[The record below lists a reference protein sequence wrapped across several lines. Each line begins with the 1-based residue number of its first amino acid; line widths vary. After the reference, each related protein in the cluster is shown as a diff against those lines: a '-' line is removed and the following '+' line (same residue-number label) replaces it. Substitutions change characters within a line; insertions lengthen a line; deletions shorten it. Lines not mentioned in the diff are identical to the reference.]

1 MGIFFLCDF
10 QFYGKTLENVNVCEE
25 VSFFSCGEMEVNW
38 IFRKSYEDLLG
49 KIEKF
54 DEDSLLG
61 VIPLSVLIYKAAVA

>member
-1 MGIFFLCDF
+1 MFVRRL
-10 QFYGKTLENVNVCEE
+10 V
-25 VSFFSCGEMEVNW
+25 FFSCGEMEVNW

-61 VIPLSVLIYKAAVA
+61 VILLSVLIYKAAVA